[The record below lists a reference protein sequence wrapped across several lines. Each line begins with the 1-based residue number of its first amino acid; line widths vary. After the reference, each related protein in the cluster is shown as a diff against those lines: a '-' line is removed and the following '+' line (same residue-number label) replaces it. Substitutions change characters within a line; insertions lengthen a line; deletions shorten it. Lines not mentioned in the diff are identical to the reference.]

1 MPVYNGEEYLKE
13 SIESIIKQTLD
24 DIEIICVNDGSTDN
38 SLKILND
45 YASQYNFIKVFTKEN
60 EGSGIARNFGLNQAT
75 GEYVAYLDSDDIYID
90 ENALKLMYESAIKH
104 DAKMVSAN
112 LKGLSLNGNLVINE
126 NLERFKEENIIT
138 PNDYGIPYSFYKNI
152 FNRKFLLDNN
162 IIFPDL
168 LRGQDPVFLAEIF
181 TLVDEIPTVPIDFY
195 GFRYPK
201 RSGLL
206 KINTFRKKYDY
217 IKHFRETFK
226 LLDDAGFHKMKEN
239 YEKKLLEFINAF
251 HNSYSK
257 EIKDIVYDVFCDD
270 KHILDLVKDSF
281 VNPKI
286 SVIIPVYN
294 AGDYLN
300 ESIPSVL
307 NQSLKEI
314 ELVCVNDGSKDN
326 SLEILK
332 EFAKED
338 SRVRIIDQ
346 ENAGCGAARNRALD
360 DAIGDYIYFFDPDD
374 YILKNTFKELY
385 NNAYTNGS
393 DLVIFKIAR
402 FRDGEPINY
411 SIPGFDLEKVFNK
424 KDFNNFTFNY
434 KDVKKYVLNA
444 SFAPWTKLYKREFLD
459 KYDDFRF
466 PTNIAYDDAP
476 FHIQSMLRANK
487 ISFIPKFF
495 YYYRFNPKGII
506 NTSSNGMDIFR
517 ICDIVESFLK
527 DNGFYIE
534 FIEEFNLFKIT
545 QIFNYLLSTN
555 TEEYFQK
562 AKVEFSKIH
571 LGHKNKVPIKLR
583 KKYDLVL
590 ESQSFEEY
598 KEKEYKLRVND
609 LKANNKKLTKKY
621 NNLKKENKKLTKE
634 KKNVKKLNKDIVS
647 SNSWKL
653 TKPLRKF
660 ANNLRK

>member
-1 MPVYNGEEYLKE
+1 M
-13 SIESIIKQTLD
+13 
-24 DIEIICVNDGSTDN
+24 
-38 SLKILND
+38 
-45 YASQYNFIKVFTKEN
+45 
-60 EGSGIARNFGLNQAT
+60 
-75 GEYVAYLDSDDIYID
+75 
-90 ENALKLMYESAIKH
+90 
-104 DAKMVSAN
+104 
-112 LKGLSLNGNLVINE
+112 
-126 NLERFKEENIIT
+126 
-138 PNDYGIPYSFYKNI
+138 
-152 FNRKFLLDNN
+152 
-162 IIFPDL
+162 
-168 LRGQDPVFLAEIF
+168 
-181 TLVDEIPTVPIDFY
+181 
-195 GFRYPK
+195 
-201 RSGLL
+201 
-206 KINTFRKKYDY
+206 
-217 IKHFRETFK
+217 
-226 LLDDAGFHKMKEN
+226 
-239 YEKKLLEFINAF
+239 
-251 HNSYSK
+251 
-257 EIKDIVYDVFCDD
+257 
-270 KHILDLVKDSF
+270 
-281 VNPKI
+281 
-286 SVIIPVYN
+286 
-294 AGDYLN
+294 
-300 ESIPSVL
+300 
-307 NQSLKEI
+307 
-314 ELVCVNDGSKDN
+314 VCVNDGSKDN

-527 DNGFYIE
+527 GNGFYFE
-534 FIEEFNLFKIT
+534 FIEEFKLFKIT
-545 QIFNYLLSTN
+545 QIFNYLLTTN

-562 AKVEFSKIH
+562 AKNEFSRLP
-571 LGHKNKVPIKLR
+571 LGHKNKIPTSLR

-590 ESQSFEEY
+590 ESESFEDY
-598 KEKEYKLRVND
+598 KEKEYQITIKE
-609 LKANNKKLTKKY
+609 LKAKNKKLTKKY
-621 NNLKKENKKLTKE
+621 NAMKKQNKKL
-634 KKNVKKLNKDIVS
+634 KKDKAKAKKLNRTIVS
-647 SNSWKL
+647 SNSWKY

-660 ANNLRK
+660 VNYLRK